1 MKYLTSRV
9 EVSQCLSLAE
19 HANGS
24 SLKSHSV
31 HFGQERGDAVPASS
45 AFLTAFSFHILKCSL
60 LGDFLLEPAATL

>member
-1 MKYLTSRV
+1 MS
-9 EVSQCLSLAE
+9 ECLSLAE

-31 HFGQERGDAVPASS
+31 HFGQERGDAVPASEL
-45 AFLTAFSFHILKCSL
+45 AFLTAFSFHVLKCSL